1 MRPERGGSARRLACQ
16 IALGSLIGAATAAG
30 TTLVSAAPS
39 ASASSCST
47 AFAQVEGGRSSSHY
61 GVRADVYVN
70 TNSTVNAYSS
80 DGFVRSL
87 AVILNSN
94 NWVEVGWS
102 AHIEGTTSPQ
112 VFAEWQNT
120 SGSSNH
126 GFKNYK
132 LVSYDTNRTFWLVNL
147 PGGNPIFQFW
157 FDGDSSPFAY
167 SPTMAFGT
175 APPLGNSERHNWCQ
189 SLYAHMYNLNDY
201 TSSGWE
207 TWDSWNA
214 CLNSTARNPYYMHRD
229 SDTEFHVTN
238 NSGGKMC

>member
-1 MRPERGGSARRLACQ
+1 MRPERGGSARRLACL
-16 IALGSLIGAATAAG
+16 IAVGCLLGAVAAAG
-30 TTLVSAAPS
+30 TTLVSAAPAPA
-39 ASASSCST
+39 ASSSCSA

-61 GVRADVYVN
+61 GVRANVYVN
-70 TNSTVNAYSS
+70 TNSTVNAYN

-87 AVILNSN
+87 GVFYNSN

-112 VFAEWQNT
+112 VFAEWQNG
-120 SGSSNH
+120 SGNH
-126 GFKNYK
+126 GYYNYK
-132 LVSYDTNRTFWLVNL
+132 LVSYDTNYKFWAVNL

-157 FDGDSSPFAY
+157 FDGDTSPFHY
-167 SPTMAFGT
+167 SPTMNFGT
-175 APPLGNSERHNWCQ
+175 AQPLGNSERHNWCQ
-189 SLYAHMYNLNDY
+189 SLYAHFYNLNDY

-207 TWDSWNA
+207 TWDNWNA

-238 NSGGKMC
+238 DSSGKLC